1 VVWKD
6 PRFVWTLHH
15 WGPVL
20 TKLASV
26 PTPLLIHV
34 RRDLS
39 DVATSYRRR
48 NETCFQDGSS
58 PERAIAARSSWA
70 LWQLRQWC
78 GPAISIDISSLGIAR
93 RANHL
98 V

>member
-1 VVWKD
+1 
-6 PRFVWTLHH
+6 
-15 WGPVL
+15 L

-48 NETCFQDGSS
+48 NETCFQVL
-58 PERAIAARSSWA
+58 A
-70 LWQLRQWC
+70 LMASDC
-78 GPAISIDISSLGIAR
+78 LGWP
-93 RANHL
+93 L
-98 V
+98 MVSDCF

>member
-1 VVWKD
+1 MTHASSALHADCRQD

-20 TKLASV
+20 TKLAFV

-48 NETCFQDGSS
+48 NETCFQVL
-58 PERAIAARSSWA
+58 A
-70 LWQLRQWC
+70 LMASDC
-78 GPAISIDISSLGIAR
+78 F
-93 RANHL
+93 
-98 V
+98 